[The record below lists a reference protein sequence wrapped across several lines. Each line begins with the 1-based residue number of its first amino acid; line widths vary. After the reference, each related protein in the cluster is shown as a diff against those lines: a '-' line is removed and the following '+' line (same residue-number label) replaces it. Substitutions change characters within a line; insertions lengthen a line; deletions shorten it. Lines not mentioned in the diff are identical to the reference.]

1 MSSPER
7 ITLTDVAR
15 HAGVSRATVSLVL
28 RDSPLIPAATKAR
41 VRLAVEAVGY
51 LYNRGAATMR
61 GSGTKTIGLLVN
73 QIDNPFFSELTA
85 GVSAALDAAG
95 YIAFLSVT
103 EDDSA
108 RQERAIL
115 RLREHGV
122 DGLIL
127 CPAVGTKPEH
137 IGQLAKVGM
146 PVVQIMRFVAGSTGD
161 YAGPDNEP
169 GMALL
174 TEHLIGL
181 GHRSFAYVGGLL
193 AHSANRQRI
202 AGVTGALRRHG
213 LAEPVFVREEG
224 TRLGGMQAA
233 ARLWAMKER
242 PTAIICGNDVIAFG
256 TMMGLQQRGLVIG
269 RDVAVTGVG
278 DVPEAAAWQPGLTT
292 LATSPRGIGREA
304 ARLLLR
310 RIHDPNA
317 GAEQVAL
324 ATNLVVRESC
334 GSQVAGAVRPRRGSK
349 ADRHPG

>member
-1 MSSPER
+1 MPLPGR
-7 ITLTDVAR
+7 VTLSDVAR
-15 HAGVSRATVSLVL
+15 HAGVSRSTASLVL

-41 VRLAVEAVGY
+41 VRLSVEAVGY

-61 GSGTKTIGLLVN
+61 ASGTKTIGLLVN
-73 QIDNPFFSELTA
+73 QIDNPFFAELTA
-85 GVSAALDAAG
+85 GVSAVLDEAG

-103 EDDSA
+103 GDDVD

-115 RLREHGV
+115 RLREHRV

-127 CPAVGTKPEH
+127 CPAFATAAER
-137 IGQLAKVGM
+137 IAELASFGL
-146 PVVQIMRFVAGSTGD
+146 PVVQTMRFVSGSTGD

-174 TEHLIGL
+174 AEHLISL
-181 GHRSFAYVGGLL
+181 GHRDFAYVGGELM
-193 AHSANRQRI
+193 HSANRQRI
-202 AGVTGALRRHG
+202 AGVTGVLQRHG
-213 LAEPVFVREEG
+213 LPDPVFLRHES

-233 ARLWAMKER
+233 EKLSIMDPR
-242 PTAIICGNDVIAFG
+242 PTAVICGNDVTAFG

-278 DVPEAAAWQPGLTT
+278 DVPEAAACQPGLTT

-310 RIHDPNA
+310 RIGDPTVVI
-317 GAEQVAL
+317 EHVAMP
-324 ATNLVVRESC
+324 TRLVVRASC
-334 GSQVAGAVRPRRGSK
+334 GSQVEGTIAALHTISV
-349 ADRHPG
+349 

>member
-1 MSSPER
+1 MSLPGR

-41 VRLAVEAVGY
+41 VRLSVDAVGY

-61 GSGTKTIGLLVN
+61 ASGTKTIGLLVN
-73 QIDNPFFSELTA
+73 QIDNPFFAELTA
-85 GVSAALDAAG
+85 GVSAVLDKAG

-103 EDDSA
+103 DDDA
-108 RQERAIL
+108 ERQDRAIL

-127 CPAVGTKPEH
+127 CPAFETAPER
-137 IGQLAKVGM
+137 IAQLTTVGM
-146 PVVQIMRFVAGSTGD
+146 PVVQTMRFVEGSVGD

-169 GMALL
+169 GMAML

-181 GHRSFAYVGGLL
+181 GHRSFAYVGGVLM
-193 AHSANRQRI
+193 HSANRQRI

-213 LAEPVFVREEG
+213 LPDPVFLRNKG

-233 ARLWAMKER
+233 AQLWAMEAR
-242 PTAIICGNDVIAFG
+242 PTAIICGNDVAAFG
-256 TMMGLQQRGLVIG
+256 AMMGLQQRGLVIG
-269 RDVAVTGVG
+269 RDVALTGVG
-278 DVPEAAAWQPGLTT
+278 DVPEAAACQPGLTT
-292 LATSPRGIGREA
+292 LATSPRGIGQEA

-310 RIHDPNA
+310 RINDPTV
-317 GAEQVAL
+317 EVEHVAL
-324 ATNLVVRESC
+324 PARLVVRASC
-334 GSQVAGAVRPRRGSK
+334 GSNMDGAVASWRTMLT
-349 ADRHPG
+349 